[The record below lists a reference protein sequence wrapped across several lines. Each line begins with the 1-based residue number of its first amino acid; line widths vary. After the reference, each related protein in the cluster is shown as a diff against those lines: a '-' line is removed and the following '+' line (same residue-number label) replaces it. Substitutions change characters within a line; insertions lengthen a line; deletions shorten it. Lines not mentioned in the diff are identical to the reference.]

1 VTRMTTTNTTTPPDL
16 LPLTAGDWTLDS
28 AHSSVAFAIRHLGI
42 SKVRGVFHDVD
53 VRVTVGESLDATSV
67 SATIAVASIDT
78 GNADRDAHVL
88 SAELVD
94 AERRPTMVFRSTKVS
109 AASDDTWTLAG
120 DLTIGDVTRP
130 VALAAELGGVQT
142 HPVDGHAHAGFEAT
156 GEIRRS
162 DFGITFG
169 MLDAALGDVV
179 KIAIDVQLIAPDAA

>member
-1 VTRMTTTNTTTPPDL
+1 MTTTNPTVPSAV
-16 LPLTAGDWTLDS
+16 LPLTAGRWSLDA

-42 SKVRGVFHDVD
+42 SKVRGVFHDVAVD
-53 VRVTVGESLDATSV
+53 VTVGDTLDLTSV
-67 SATIAVASIDT
+67 TATIAVASIDT

-94 AERRPTMVFRSTKVS
+94 VERRPTMVFRSTSVTE
-109 AASDDTWTLAG
+109 AGDGAWTIAG
-120 DLTIGDVTRP
+120 DLTIGDVTNP
-130 VALAAELGGVQT
+130 VTLAAELGGMQT
-142 HPVDGHAHAGFEAT
+142 HPLDGHVHAGFEAS

-179 KIAIDVQLIAPDAA
+179 KIAIDVQLIAPDEG

>member
-1 VTRMTTTNTTTPPDL
+1 MTTTNTTAPPGV
-16 LPLTAGDWTLDS
+16 LPLTAGRWSLDS
-28 AHSSVAFAIRHLGI
+28 AHSSVSFAIRHLGI

-53 VRVTVGESLDATSV
+53 VDVTVGESLDTTSV

-78 GNADRDAHVL
+78 GNADRDAHVR

-94 AERRPTMVFRSTKVS
+94 AERRPTMVFRSTKV
-109 AASDDTWTLAG
+109 AEAPDGTWSLVG
-120 DLTIGDVTRP
+120 DLTIGDRTQPVT
-130 VALAAELGGVQT
+130 LAAELGGVQT
-142 HPVDGHAHAGFEAT
+142 HPLDGHLHAGFEAT

-179 KIAIDVQLIAPDAA
+179 KIAIDVQLIAPDAG